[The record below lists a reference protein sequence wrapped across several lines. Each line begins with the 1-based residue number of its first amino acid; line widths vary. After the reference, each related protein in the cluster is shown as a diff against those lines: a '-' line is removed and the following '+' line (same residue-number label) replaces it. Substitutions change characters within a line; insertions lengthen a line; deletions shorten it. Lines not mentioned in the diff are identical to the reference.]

1 MSKSKFYLGKGS
13 LDRLRLVHPLLSACV
28 CLAIKKTTLDFT
40 VLEGVRSYERQGQ
53 LYSTGASRS
62 MDSKHLVQNDGYSHA
77 VDIGPLV
84 SGEIPWDTWNAFV
97 VVNEA
102 MQKAAEEI
110 GVTLTW
116 GGSWTSFKDGPHFQI
131 EGV

>member
-1 MSKSKFYLGKGS
+1 MSNFYLGRQS

-40 VLEGVRSYERQGQ
+40 VLEGVRSYERQKQ
-53 LYSTGASRS
+53 LYGSGASKT
-62 MDSKHLVQNDGYSHA
+62 MDSRHLFQNDGYSHA
-77 VDIGPLV
+77 VDLGPLV
-84 SGEIPWDTWNAFV
+84 DGEIPWDTWNAFV

-102 MQKAAEEI
+102 MQEAAKDL
-110 GVTLTW
+110 GVKLTW

>member
-1 MSKSKFYLGKGS
+1 VNKFYLGKRSIG
-13 LDRLRLVHPLLSACV
+13 RLSRVHPLLSACV

-40 VLEGVRSYERQGQ
+40 VLEGVRSVGRQEQ
-53 LYSTGASRS
+53 LYETGASQTF
-62 MDSKHLVQNDGYSHA
+62 DSKHLVQGDGYCHA
-77 VDIGPLV
+77 VDLGPLV
-84 SGEIPWDTWNAFV
+84 DGKVPWDTWNAFV

-102 MQKAAEEI
+102 MQKAAEELGATI
-110 GVTLTW
+110 TW